1 MKISKETIN
10 SIPSLI
16 KEKKLTYQEALDILS
31 VELLKNPKF
40 FLGEIPDEEIKSELI
55 LRILQ
60 KGNFVLER
68 YKEGY
73 GIFSAYFT
81 SFVKFQYLT
90 LKRQKKSQMISEAT
104 YVVMQKTDYEAQL
117 ELYENQ
123 EYFKNKVSYEPY
135 SLSEKSNFISKYRK
149 LNSRRNNKES
159 INIFCKI
166 IIRRIEK
173 RKTNGYK

>member
-10 SIPSLI
+10 SIPNLI

-81 SFVKFQYLT
+81 SFVK
-90 LKRQKKSQMISEAT
+90 
-104 YVVMQKTDYEAQL
+104 
-117 ELYENQ
+117 
-123 EYFKNKVSYEPY
+123 
-135 SLSEKSNFISKYRK
+135 
-149 LNSRRNNKES
+149 
-159 INIFCKI
+159 
-166 IIRRIEK
+166 
-173 RKTNGYK
+173 